1 MCASV
6 LELFFQ
12 MFRCPDK
19 TLREIVRPFS
29 YFLSRSNPFLAVQ
42 AHHHRHQ
49 ERKRQGQ
56 EQSAQHDAPKF
67 HVHHAQGRRRDRRA
81 QVARRD
87 DRALPQKHLVRLS
100 VFLLLLLM
108 PIRNDAKT
116 VNIIVHAALSDQT
129 KLMVA
134 GLKFFLSSDEKPDDS
149 DSDDD
154 NPATDI
160 NDLVHKNRIGKKTK
174 KKEMLIERAKRS
186 AAKVRGHVVN
196 DVFYGLKVYFL

>member
-1 MCASV
+1 M
-6 LELFFQ
+6 
-12 MFRCPDK
+12 
-19 TLREIVRPFS
+19 
-29 YFLSRSNPFLAVQ
+29 
-42 AHHHRHQ
+42 
-49 ERKRQGQ
+49 
-56 EQSAQHDAPKF
+56 
-67 HVHHAQGRRRDRRA
+67 
-81 QVARRD
+81 
-87 DRALPQKHLVRLS
+87 
-100 VFLLLLLM
+100 LLLLT

-186 AAKVRGHVVN
+186 AAKVRGHVVEIRN
-196 DVFYGLKVYFL
+196 MY